1 MNRITE
7 LIKGIGPSSF
17 GMDPG
22 TIWIGIGAMVIVST
36 STAISKLKTDC
47 GTDYKVDKVG
57 TL

>member
-1 MNRITE
+1 
-7 LIKGIGPSSF
+7 
-17 GMDPG
+17 MDPG